1 MNYKANAE
9 CMWNVVVPF
18 RKKITLT
25 FTHFDLEAR
34 DLLTFKCFDNI
45 MVYDINSVTNN
56 LIRKYGKLVST
67 VLTDPKTACIFYDG
81 L

>member
-9 CMWNVVVPF
+9 CMWNIVLPLG
-18 RKKITLT
+18 KKITLK

-45 MVYDINSVTNN
+45 VVYEINSVTNN
-56 LIRKYGKLVST
+56 LIKKHGKLVPT
-67 VLTDPKTACIFYDG
+67 LLTDHKTACIFHDDQ
-81 L
+81 